1 MSDNILVPKVS
12 VIIPVYNRS
21 ILIGRAVN
29 SVLAQDFKDYEI
41 IVVDDG
47 STDDTPKI
55 LSTYKDKIKIITQKN
70 RGVSAARN
78 KGVSISSGQYIAFLD
93 SDDMWLPEKLSTQV
107 NYFKSNLKT
116 LICQT
121 EEIWIRNGIR
131 VNPKKK
137 HKKQS
142 GMIFI
147 PSLSLCLVSPSAVM
161 LKKEFFDKFEGFDES
176 LPACEDYDLWLRI
189 SCRYSIALI
198 NTPLIIKY
206 GGHDDQLS
214 KMPGLDKFRI
224 LAICKSI
231 ESGYLSNKQIAAALS
246 VLKKKCFVYANGCKK
261 RKKLI
266 EAEKYMQIYEKYL

>member
-1 MSDNILVPKVS
+1 MSDNILVPTVS

-21 ILIGRAVN
+21 TLIARAVN

-41 IVVDDG
+41 IVIDDG
-47 STDDTPKI
+47 STDETPKI

-78 KGVSISSGQYIAFLD
+78 TGVSISLGKYLAFLD
-93 SDDMWLPEKLSTQV
+93 SDDMWLPEKLSTQI
-107 NYFKSNLKT
+107 NYFKSNPNT

-147 PSLSLCLVSPSAVM
+147 SSLHLCLVSPSAVM
-161 LKKEFFDKFEGFDES
+161 LKKELFNIFEGFDES

-189 SCRYSIALI
+189 SCRYPIKLVNKSCV
-198 NTPLIIKY
+198 IKY

-231 ESGYLSNKQIAAALS
+231 ESGYLSHKQTDAAIS
-246 VLKKKCFVYANGCKK
+246 VLKKKCLVYANGCKK
-261 RKKLI
+261 RERFI
-266 EAEKYMQIYEKYL
+266 EAQKYMQIYEKYK